1 MDIKV
6 VLEQLMLS
14 NYPAGLGGCKN
25 HEATLEC
32 CEYNI
37 TVFDNKK
44 SKDEVHVFADE
55 IIKIHHGTLEESNSD
70 VLQKYDKM
78 SVLSDPEWSLKIL
91 LSGIKEKGDKIRT
104 SCMKNH
110 LIDSALYATKA
121 KQGMS
126 SDPFASSWLK
136 CAAYSMAD
144 ALMLYNA
151 RPLSPTHMLE
161 YIRKFKKSKAN
172 ESFSVI
178 ADVIGLE
185 RATQSLLPRMMRS
198 TVGFSDMVEDNQN
211 SKIIQKKYDY
221 FMNNSLFSDCY
232 FYLGYMNRNNLVSI
246 RDTIHKKPEL
256 IHVLKTAFDIEHDI
270 TKTEQQASKIHKLA
284 HDLTNMLTE
293 HA

>member
-1 MDIKV
+1 MDTKSI
-6 VLEQLMLS
+6 LEHLTLP
-14 NYPAGLGGCKN
+14 NCPVGLGGCKN
-25 HEATLEC
+25 HDATLEC
-32 CEYNI
+32 CEYNL
-37 TVFDNKK
+37 TVFDNKE
-44 SKDEVHVFADE
+44 SKDEIHVFADE
-55 IIKIHHGTLEESNSD
+55 IIKVHHGTLEESNLD

-78 SVLSDPEWSLKIL
+78 SALSDPEWRLKIF
-91 LSGIKEKGDKIRT
+91 LSGIKEKGDKIRIA
-104 SCMKNH
+104 CIKNQ
-110 LIDSALYATKA
+110 LIDSALYATRA

-144 ALMLYNA
+144 ALVLYNA
-151 RPLSPTHMLE
+151 KPLSPTHMLE
-161 YIRKFKKSKAN
+161 YARKFKKNKAN

-185 RATQSLLPRMMRS
+185 RATPSLLSRMVRS

-232 FYLGYMNRNNLVSI
+232 FYLGYVNRNNLISI
-246 RDTIHKKPEL
+246 KDTIHKKPEL
-256 IHVLKTAFDIEHDI
+256 IHVLKTALDIEHDV
-270 TKTEQQASKIHKLA
+270 TKTEQQASKIHMLA
-284 HDLTNMLTE
+284 HDLTNMLSE